1 MKFFIIIINN
11 HDSKATMCVRE
22 YDYQVPYGVV
32 EIDNYVITKIK
43 EKPVH
48 KFFVNAGIYV
58 LNRNLIDNIDGKS
71 YLDMTDFLA
80 KEMSNGDVGAFPIHE
95 YWLDIG
101 QIDEYEKA
109 NLEVK
114 NIFPIE
120 N

>member
-1 MKFFIIIINN
+1 
-11 HDSKATMCVRE
+11 
-22 YDYQVPYGVV
+22 
-32 EIDNYVITKIK
+32 
-43 EKPVH
+43 
-48 KFFVNAGIYV
+48 
-58 LNRNLIDNIDGKS
+58 
-71 YLDMTDFLA
+71 MTDFLEN
-80 KEMSNGDVGAFPIHE
+80 EMIRSDVGAFPIHE